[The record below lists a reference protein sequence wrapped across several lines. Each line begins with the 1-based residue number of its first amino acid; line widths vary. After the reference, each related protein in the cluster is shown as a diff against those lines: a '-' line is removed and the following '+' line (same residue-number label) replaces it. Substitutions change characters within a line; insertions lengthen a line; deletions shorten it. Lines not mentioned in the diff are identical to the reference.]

1 MKIIQSQHD
10 IIISGAEHFDL
21 SQIFDC
27 GQCFRFNKE
36 DGGAYSG
43 IAKNRIINWPACL
56 TACASKT

>member
-43 IAKNRIINWPACL
+43 IAKKQNNKAGPRA
-56 TACASKT
+56 